1 MGEKKGED
9 VYCNF
14 SRKDIQG
21 LCKKYGL
28 PANKSNFEMATSL
41 ILYLEKK
48 NLNSRTMWEA
58 ARSDPCPSGTSELGV
73 GAGMITIGDQRK
85 DCRGAA
91 SHNGSGNKRHDNQ
104 DVQQNDSQNFRG
116 IVTSDKASENAGVLT
131 HLHMDSINGVSL
143 PENTFSSVVSSPV
156 AARSSDF
163 QFDVRSEDGIQLCVD
178 LNSTP
183 SDWIER
189 MKSEVHVCQCHDVHG
204 CRSQDLQQDLGLF
217 CSKQLK
223 ISTLVDSDKEMNNG
237 NSKNGSSPTTT
248 GTGIQKQVGEPDVV
262 EGSLCSAQ
270 LKSCSNTVLS
280 QENTGGRQAMS
291 STMESN
297 GEKEVSGAK
306 SCEREGKTVPT
317 GSTINAVTQIRT
329 CNVLRNSC
337 DLMHSGMSANH
348 VLNVGNDIYANSS
361 VQQMNDLLNPPLKY
375 MVPASGSVEV
385 KPSPCTTL
393 VHNVAPPS
401 ETGTSMDLT
410 DQLQFAEREH
420 CGFHQSTQFH
430 GNLHQLQSFEGAD
443 VSRYVTFS
451 SKSGNIEDEHCR
463 ASVSSKSSGQ
473 VTGLQTH
480 QATCHRENMSLFPS
494 KRYRSL
500 GIVHLT
506 NNIETENDG
515 FLRQRE
521 PGEEAVD
528 VHSSMVGIGREG
540 TLLFPCGNGVSL
552 DLVVSEQHG
561 LDCCILTCT
570 NEVDQENHRSHPT
583 SVGNLGKSNVG
594 GGKKSSECLDGDLM
608 EKICMRPPNSEC
620 NGELKRNREFNSI
633 EDQSNCFNSDSRIS
647 RTSKQFSGDAHASR
661 RRSSRLFT
669 K

>member
-1 MGEKKGED
+1 
-9 VYCNF
+9 
-14 SRKDIQG
+14 
-21 LCKKYGL
+21 
-28 PANKSNFEMATSL
+28 MATSN

-420 CGFHQSTQFH
+420 RGFHQSTQFH

-570 NEVDQENHRSHPT
+570 NEVDQENHLSHPT

>member
-9 VYCNF
+9 LYCNF

-28 PANKSNFEMATSL
+28 AANKSNFEMATSL
-41 ILYLEKK
+41 ILYLENK

-58 ARSDPCPSGTSELGV
+58 SRSDPCPSGTSELGV

-104 DVQQNDSQNFRG
+104 DVQQNDSQNCRG

-131 HLHMDSINGVSL
+131 HLHMDSINGVSR
-143 PENTFSSVVSSPV
+143 PENAFSSVVSSPV

-183 SDWIER
+183 SDWIES
-189 MKSEVHVCQCHDVHG
+189 MKSGVHVCQCHDVHG
-204 CRSQDLQQDLGLF
+204 CRSQGLQEDHGLL
-217 CSKQLK
+217 CSMQMK
-223 ISTLVDSDKEMNNG
+223 ISSLVDSDKEMNNG
-237 NSKNGSSPTTT
+237 NSKNGSSLTTT

-262 EGSLCSAQ
+262 EGSLCSAW
-270 LKSCSNTVLS
+270 LKSCNNTVLS
-280 QENTGGRQAMS
+280 QENTGERQAMS

-306 SCEREGKTVPT
+306 SCEREGTTVPT

-337 DLMHSGMSANH
+337 DPMHSGMSANH

-361 VQQMNDLLNPPLKY
+361 VQQINDLLNPPLKY

-385 KPSPCTTL
+385 KASPCTTL
-393 VHNVAPPS
+393 VHDVAPPS
-401 ETGTSMDLT
+401 GTGTSMDLAH
-410 DQLQFAEREH
+410 QLQFAEREH

-430 GNLHQLQSFEGAD
+430 GNLHQLQSLEGAD

-451 SKSGNIEDEHCR
+451 SKSGNIVDEHCR

-473 VTGLQTH
+473 VTGPQML
-480 QATCHRENMSLFPS
+480 QATCHRESMSLFPS

-506 NNIETENDG
+506 SNIETENDG
-515 FLRQRE
+515 FLCQRE
-521 PGEEAVD
+521 PGQEAVD
-528 VHSSMVGIGREG
+528 VHSSVVGIQREA

-552 DLVVSEQHG
+552 DLVVSEKNG
-561 LDCCILTCT
+561 LDCCILTCA
-570 NEVDQENHRSHPT
+570 NEDQENHRSHPAT
-583 SVGNLGKSNVG
+583 CVGNLATSNAGDGKE
-594 GGKKSSECLDGDLM
+594 SSEYLDRDLM
-608 EKICMRPPNSEC
+608 EKTCMRPPNSEC
-620 NGELKRNREFNSI
+620 NGEFKRKREFNSI
-633 EDQSNCFNSDSRIS
+633 EDQSNCLNSDSRIS